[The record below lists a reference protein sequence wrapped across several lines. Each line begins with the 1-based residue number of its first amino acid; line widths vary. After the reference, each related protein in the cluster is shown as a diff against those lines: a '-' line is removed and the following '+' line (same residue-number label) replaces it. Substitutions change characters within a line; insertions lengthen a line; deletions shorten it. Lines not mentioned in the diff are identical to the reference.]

1 MNARHDGLST
11 KVHAEKLLCLPH
23 TDPGCCRIWGR
34 RFQVIADASSCAIA
48 RVGTRIPNCS
58 RAAAS
63 TTCLLHSLETVEF
76 TNHFR
81 PFLGDNF
88 SREPRNFPDA
98 RCRFRYPTRRL
109 WPTSPSRRQT
119 RCRSSNLCHRAPS
132 SGSRNRSSRPQP
144 IAARHLVPP
153 LLQGLESPYQTL
165 VSRPLTSG
173 RTALPARRAEEFVT
187 TPVRINR
194 DRTTP

>member
-63 TTCLLHSLETVEF
+63 TTCLLHSLDTVEF

-88 SREPRNFPDA
+88 SREPEIFRMPDVA
-98 RCRFRYPTRRL
+98 FDTQHAAFGQPHLRGVRPGAGLPICATGRPRPALGIVR
-109 WPTSPSRRQT
+109 PGPSRSLHVI
-119 RCRSSNLCHRAPS
+119 SSPRYS
-132 SGSRNRSSRPQP
+132 K
-144 IAARHLVPP
+144 V
-153 LLQGLESPYQTL
+153 
-165 VSRPLTSG
+165 
-173 RTALPARRAEEFVT
+173 
-187 TPVRINR
+187 
-194 DRTTP
+194 